1 MKRWI
6 TGFFMAWGMF
16 LSLPCPY
23 RKWDEDAR
31 PVMISFLPVIGGII
45 GGIWAAAAWL
55 LRQFPCPQ
63 AIRALILTALPWLLT
78 GFLHLDGYMDV
89 CDAVLSRR
97 DLETR
102 KKILKDSH
110 CGAFS
115 VICLGLLMLAQ
126 WSLFFSAQ
134 RVSLLGLFLIPVA
147 SRACASLAVTSLR
160 PMGTSQYAGLPH
172 RGLQPGQAFVLLALL
187 ACIALPAVC
196 GKRAA
201 LGPLAAA
208 LVYGLSA
215 WHGIR
220 QLGGISGD
228 ISGFALTLGELAGVA
243 SLVLMGGSV

>member
-31 PVMISFLPVIGGII
+31 PAMMAFLPVIGCII
-45 GGIWAAAAWL
+45 GSIWAAAAWL
-55 LRQFPCPQ
+55 LRQFPCPP

-97 DLETR
+97 DLEAR

-172 RGLQPGQAFVLLALL
+172 RGLQPGQAFVLLVLL
-187 ACIALPAVC
+187 TCIALPAVC
-196 GKRAA
+196 GK
-201 LGPLAAA
+201 PLRSGA
-208 LVYGLSA
+208 VGRRSGLRSFCLA
-215 WHGIR
+215 WNPPAGRHFR
-220 QLGGISGD
+220 RHL
-228 ISGFALTLGELAGVA
+228 GFALTLGELAGVA
-243 SLVLMGGSV
+243 SLVLIGGYA